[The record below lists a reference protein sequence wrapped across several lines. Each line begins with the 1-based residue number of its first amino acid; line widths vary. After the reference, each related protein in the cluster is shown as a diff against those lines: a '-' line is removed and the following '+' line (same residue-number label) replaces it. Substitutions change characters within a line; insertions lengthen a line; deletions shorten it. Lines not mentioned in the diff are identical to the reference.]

1 MIATIENAM
10 LARLRAAEGPGKLGY
25 VFKTL
30 ESFPDD
36 WASYL
41 QAHPEIRCPAA
52 WATFAGAQNIREEDS
67 GTVSADGTFFMI
79 VAGQSARNETASRH
93 GDRDGSPGS
102 YQLALDALMLIT
114 GQRFGLDIRR
124 MKPGRSFS
132 QVELAEPQRKRGM
145 SAIAIEFETR
155 FSIDPLIFDDD
166 EGPQPFETFHANWD
180 LPPFGSLDADPV
192 TPGQQLPDDARADA
206 TDHVELEQ

>member
-25 VFKTL
+25 TFKTL

-79 VAGQSARNETASRH
+79 VAGQSSRNEVSSRH

-102 YQLALDALMLIT
+102 YQLAIDALMLLT
-114 GQRFGLDIRR
+114 GQDFGLDITR
-124 MKPGRSFS
+124 MKPGRSFQ
-132 QVELAEPQRKRGM
+132 QVEMADPQRKRGI
-145 SAIAIEFETR
+145 SAIAVEMETR
-155 FSIDPLIFDDD
+155 FYLEPLSFDH
-166 EGPQPFETFHANWD
+166 EAPVPFTDFHANWD
-180 LPPFGSLDADPV
+180 VPAFGGIDADPV
-192 TPGQQLPDDARADA
+192 TPGVQLPDDPDADA